1 MAFNDI
7 TYCQCHAR
15 IELCRAG
22 RAGGLGLVKKK
33 EKKEN

>member
-7 TYCQCHAR
+7 TYCQCR
-15 IELCRAG
+15 TELCLAG
-22 RAGGLGLVKKK
+22 RIDGLGLVKKEKK